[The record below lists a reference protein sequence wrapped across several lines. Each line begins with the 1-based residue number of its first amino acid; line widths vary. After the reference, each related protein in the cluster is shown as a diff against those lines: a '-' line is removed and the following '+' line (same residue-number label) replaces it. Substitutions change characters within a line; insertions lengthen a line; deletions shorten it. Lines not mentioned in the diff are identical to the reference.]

1 MYEYPLSE
9 RPLVEIS
16 YRSCS
21 GIGRTEGV
29 LLSMDFDLD
38 FNEAMFTIKIP
49 GTSIIE
55 MLYVDEVMELHI
67 FDEKAN

>member
-1 MYEYPLSE
+1 
-9 RPLVEIS
+9 
-16 YRSCS
+16 
-21 GIGRTEGV
+21 
-29 LLSMDFDLD
+29 MDFDLD

>member
-1 MYEYPLSE
+1 MRVKTFTDDVAIKRALELMYEYPLSE

-29 LLSMDFDLD
+29 LLS
-38 FNEAMFTIKIP
+38 
-49 GTSIIE
+49 IIE
-55 MLYVDEVMELHI
+55 YG
-67 FDEKAN
+67 F